1 MSTPQLAPSVKQ
13 ALRQAL
19 PQQVVPELE
28 RLIEQLPEQLLD
40 FRQAEV
46 QLRQGLL
53 QLARRLLETW
63 GREAGHA
70 VARPGCP
77 RCGVPMR
84 HKGLLET
91 TIVTTLGEVGY
102 RRPRWRCESCAAE
115 AYPHDDALRF
125 LGHRV
130 SRALAQVA
138 SRLAA
143 QLGSFEEARDT
154 LAEDYGVHLAKETVR
169 EVAEAAGRQV
179 LEQED
184 AQRRRVMERQAPLPE
199 SDQRPDKACLFADGT
214 TVHTEGDWHEV
225 RVLTA
230 TAEDAAGKS
239 LGRHSRARFLPVED
253 VAWVLVLLARGVGY
267 QHARLRAFLA
277 DGAQWLW
284 KLADEYFPSAVQI
297 LDWYHVAEHVHK
309 AAKALYGEGSEAAGQ
324 WAKRLK
330 DELWDGGAAQALDEV
345 RAAHAQARA
354 PAKRQ
359 ALHELE
365 TYLANNQS
373 RMDYPRYR
381 ALGLPVGS
389 GQVEAQCK
397 ALVGARCKQ
406 AGMRN
411 WTYAG
416 AEAVLRLRA
425 ARQDGTF
432 DQLWQQG
439 QPLAA

>member
-1 MSTPQLAPSVKQ
+1 MSTAQVTPSVKQ
-13 ALRQAL
+13 AL
-19 PQQVVPELE
+19 QQVLRQQLVPELE
-28 RLIEQLPEQLLD
+28 RLIGQLPEQLLD
-40 FRQAEV
+40 FRQAELEV
-46 QLRQGLL
+46 RRGLL
-53 QLARRLLETW
+53 QLAQGLLEAW
-63 GREAGHA
+63 ARHAGHA
-70 VARPGCP
+70 AARPCCG

-84 HKGLLET
+84 HKGVLET
-91 TIVTTLGEVGY
+91 AVVTTVGEVRY
-102 RRPRWRCESCAAE
+102 RRPRWRCEACAEE

-143 QLGSFEEARDT
+143 QLGSFEEAGAT
-154 LAEDYGVHLAKETVR
+154 LADDYGVHLAKETVR
-169 EVAEAAGRQV
+169 AVAEAAGAQV
-179 LEQED
+179 LRQED
-184 AQRRRVMERQAPLPE
+184 EERRRVAQRQAPLPE
-199 SDQRPDKACLFADGT
+199 TEQRPDKACVFADGT

-225 RVLTA
+225 RVMTA

-253 VAWVLVLLARGVGY
+253 VAWVLLLLARGVGY
-267 QHARLRAFLA
+267 QHARLRAFIA

-284 KLADEYFPSAVQI
+284 KLADAYFASAVQI
-297 LDWYHVAEHVHK
+297 LDWYHLAEHVHK
-309 AAKALYGEGSEAAGQ
+309 AAKALHGEGAEAATQ
-324 WAKRLK
+324 WAKHLK
-330 DELWDGGAAQALDEV
+330 DQLWEGRAAHALDEV
-345 RAAHAQARA
+345 RAAYARA
-354 PAKRQ
+354 RSPAKRA

-365 TYLANNQS
+365 TYLDHNQS

-397 ALVGARCKQ
+397 TLVGARCKQ

-416 AEAVLRLRA
+416 AEAILRLRA

-432 DQLWQQG
+432 NELWQRG
-439 QPLAA
+439 RPLAA